1 MEPNLSKK
9 RKLELSSDS
18 NICSNIELSKKPET
32 NLSSKKD
39 KNQSAGSD
47 DTINIET
54 YRNHIYF
61 YCSVSKKTCLKLNLE
76 LKRVAQGII
85 DNGSNLLKKDK
96 FIYLHINSF
105 GGSVF
110 SSFSTI
116 DTIINLPVPVVSII
130 EGAAAS
136 AATLIS
142 VMCSYRVIYPNS
154 YMLIH
159 QLSSSAWGKMDEIE
173 DEIINLKELM
183 KRIKSIYKRKTDIN
197 KNALDDILK
206 HDLWWNSKKCLEVGL
221 VDKIME
227 SKPVYEFDESNL
239 EL

>member
-1 MEPNLSKK
+1 M
-9 RKLELSSDS
+9 
-18 NICSNIELSKKPET
+18 
-32 NLSSKKD
+32 
-39 KNQSAGSD
+39 
-47 DTINIET
+47 
-54 YRNHIYF
+54 
-61 YCSVSKKTCLKLNLE
+61 
-76 LKRVAQGII
+76 
-85 DNGSNLLKKDK
+85 K
-96 FIYLHINSF
+96 F
-105 GGSVF
+105 F

>member
-1 MEPNLSKK
+1 MEPNLCKK
-9 RKLELSSDS
+9 RKLELCSDN
-18 NICSNIELSKKPET
+18 NICSNIELSKESTLDKKA
-32 NLSSKKD
+32 KKD
-39 KNQSAGSD
+39 PLSGTD

-54 YRNHIYF
+54 YKNLIYF
-61 YCSVSKKTCLKLNLE
+61 YCSVSKKTCLRLNLE

-85 DNGSNLLKKDK
+85 DNGKNLLKKDK

-110 SSFSTI
+110 ASFSTI

-142 VMCSYRVIYPNS
+142 VMCSYRIIYPNS

-227 SKPVYEFDESNL
+227 GKPLYEFDESNI